1 MTDETCPTT
10 GTILDWVRDPSNRS
24 AWETFAVR
32 YRAKIKSWCLR
43 NGLQEPEAEDVS
55 QGILLLICDKIK
67 SYDQEKG
74 RFRHWLKTITYHSCI
89 DFFRQEKT
97 RRFQALLDN
106 IPAREDLE
114 RELDGQ
120 ARTEALRVALEEVQ
134 AGVTPRDWEIFEAMT
149 FKKQPTAE
157 LARKHGITKAAVHQA
172 KYRVQEKVKARA
184 LELGEAGD
192 DMDLP
197 DE

>member
-43 NGLQEPEAEDVS
+43 NGLQEAEAEDVS
-55 QGILLLICDKIK
+55 QGILLLIRDKIQ

-74 RFRHWLKTITYHSCI
+74 RFRHRLKTITYHCCI

-97 RRFQALLDN
+97 RRFQSLLDN

-114 RELDGQ
+114 RELDDQ
-120 ARTEALRVALEEVQ
+120 ARTEALRVALEEAR
-134 AGVTPRDWEIFEAMT
+134 AGVTPRDWHIFEEMT
-149 FKKQPTAE
+149 FRKRSADE
-157 LARKHGITKAAVHQA
+157 LAREHGITRAAVYMA
-172 KYRVQEKVKARA
+172 KHRVLEKVKARA